1 MIILSRPPIGWPPAK
16 KSGKKVAPAPYPIK
30 KTATKST
37 KANPLFEKRSK
48 NFGIGQ
54 DVQPARDVTRF
65 VKWPKYVRL
74 QRQKRILWTRLKVPP
89 AINQFTQTLDKNTT
103 AQLFKLANKYRPET
117 KAEKRQRLR
126 TAAEA
131 KAQKKEAPKSDKPV
145 VVKYGLNHITA
156 LIEQKKAQLVVIAA
170 DVNPIELVLW
180 LPALC
185 RKMGVPYA
193 IVNNKGRLGEV
204 VHKKSVTAIAF
215 TEVKDA
221 DKAELA
227 NVVSAVKANFNDKW
241 DEHRKTWGGGINGSK
256 SQAKM
261 AKRAAIVAK
270 EIAAR
275 Q

>member
-1 MIILSRPPIGWPPAK
+1 MPPAK

-30 KTATKST
+30 KTAGKTTKT
-37 KANPLFEKRSK
+37 NPLFEKRSK

-54 DVQPARDVTRF
+54 DVQPKRDVTRF
-65 VKWPKYVRL
+65 VKWPAYVRL

-89 AINQFTQTLDKNTT
+89 AINQFTNTLDKNTS

-117 KAEKRQRLR
+117 KVEKRQRLR
-126 TAAEA
+126 AVAEA
-131 KAQKKEAPKSDKPV
+131 KAAKKEVPKTDKPV

-185 RKMGVPYA
+185 RKMGVPYC

-221 DKAELA
+221 DKNELA
-227 NVVSAVKANFNDKW
+227 NVVSAVKANYNDKW

-261 AKRAAIVAK
+261 AKRAAVVAK

>member
-1 MIILSRPPIGWPPAK
+1 MPPAK

-30 KTATKST
+30 KTSGKTT
-37 KANPLFEKRSK
+37 KANPLFERNAK

-54 DVQPARDVTRF
+54 DIQPKRDVSRF
-65 VKWPKYVRL
+65 IKWPHYVRL
-74 QRQKRILWTRLKVPP
+74 QRQKHILWTRLKVPP
-89 AINQFTQTLDKNTT
+89 AINQFTQHLDKNTT

-117 KAEKRQRLR
+117 KVEKRQRLR

-131 KAQKKEAPKSDKPV
+131 KANKKEAPKTDKPV

-156 LIEQKKAQLVVIAA
+156 LVEQKKAQLVVIAA
-170 DVNPIELVLW
+170 DINPIELVLW

-193 IVNNKGRLGEV
+193 IVPNKGRLGEV
-204 VHKKSVTAIAF
+204 VNKKSVTAIAF

-221 DKAELA
+221 DKNELA
-227 NVVSAVKANFNDKW
+227 NVVSAVKVNFNDKW
-241 DEHRKTWGGGINGSK
+241 EEHRKTWGGGINGPK